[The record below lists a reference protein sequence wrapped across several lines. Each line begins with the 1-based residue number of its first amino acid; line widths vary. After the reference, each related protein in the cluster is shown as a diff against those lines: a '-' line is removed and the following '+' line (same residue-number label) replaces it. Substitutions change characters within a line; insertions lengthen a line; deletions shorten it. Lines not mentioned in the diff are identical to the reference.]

1 MTVFKKVLK
10 ILSFLALGFIF
21 LLGIFYVY
29 LSASS
34 GKPAE
39 ELKIFAQQKKRTLVF
54 AHRGGRG
61 IAPENTL
68 AAFQKSFDLGV
79 DVLEL
84 DIHATKDGELVVMH
98 DNTVDRTTDGNGLI
112 ADKKLAEIKN
122 LDAGFEWTNDG
133 GKTFPF
139 RDKNIKVP
147 TLREIFEKF
156 PETVINIEPK
166 YDKPSPV
173 KPLCDLIK
181 EFKRTNKVIVGSFND
196 AILEDF
202 RTNCTGVATSASPS
216 EASGFLARYE
226 VGLDDNY
233 TPKMQALQ
241 VPPRFGKLEI
251 VTEKYVKAAHEK
263 NLEVH
268 VWTINEI
275 EEMKYL
281 IDIGVDGIMTDYPDR
296 LLDLLNGKAMQTK
309 N

>member
-1 MTVFKKVLK
+1 MTVFKKILK
-10 ILSFLALGFIF
+10 VFSFLALGLIL

-39 ELKIFAQQKKRTLVF
+39 ELKIFAQQKKHTLVF

-98 DNTVDRTTDGNGLI
+98 DQTVDRTTDGKGSI
-112 ADKKLAEIKN
+112 ADKTLAEIKI
-122 LDAGFEWTNDG
+122 LDAGFSWTNDD

-139 RDKNIKVP
+139 RGRDVRVP

-156 PETVINIEPK
+156 PETIINIEPK
-166 YDKPSPV
+166 YEKPSPV
-173 KPLCDLIK
+173 KPLCDLIN
-181 EFKRTNKVIVGSFND
+181 EFKRPDKVIVGSFND

-202 RTNCTGVATSASPS
+202 RTHCTGVATSASPS

-251 VTEKYVKAAHEK
+251 VTKRYVEAAHEK
-263 NLEVH
+263 NLKVH
-268 VWTINEI
+268 VWTINEPA
-275 EEMKYL
+275 EMEHL
-281 IDIGVDGIMTDYPDR
+281 INLGVDGIMTDYPNI
-296 LLDLLNGKAMQTK
+296 LLKLINKK
-309 N
+309 